1 MIICESWLNES
12 TSDEELQ
19 IPNYEIYR
27 SDRRDGRRGGGV
39 CAYIKERNRST
50 EITTNT
56 LKPEFLECL
65 WNFLP
70 LYNVIV
76 LSIYVSPNLT
86 APQIS
91 EVTIYVVRTADS
103 VLDGYRDSRLIIAGD
118 LNRFPTTELEHNL
131 GLTQVVNS
139 STRKNSILDKIFID
153 SAFLETSLNDD
164 KQLTD
169 RPFEVIILPKIG
181 NSDHE
186 TVYIKP
192 SIKRPEERTWV
203 KVYDLRKSHLDV
215 FRKKISTFPWHT
227 LYRTNEPID
236 YKCEVFYNV
245 IQEAMQAIPYDLVEM
260 KPKDKP
266 WITPKLKSLID
277 KRFQAYRKREFSLY
291 YHYKEKLKKEI
302 HKAKMHW
309 VSKKRKAPNGLWSV
323 VRNAT
328 NKNCKIPIHK
338 ITDSYPSLAEA
349 ANAINEKFGSLYP
362 DLPSWTSILKDFN
375 NSSSD
380 WNVQLQVQDVLELLL
395 KVNTS
400 KACGSDELH
409 PKIIKAAAH
418 ELAEPLTHLFAISIE
433 SGTIPKKWKLAHVVP
448 VPKNKKPTL
457 DTLRPISLLPIFSKL
472 LEKVVLNSVL
482 PSLLRLYG
490 PNQFG
495 FRPSTST
502 LHAHI
507 CIHDHVTRLLDCD
520 EIAGVIMTT
529 YDMSKAFDTLSHK
542 ALFSSL
548 RESDLPN
555 GFLNWYSNFLRDRKQ
570 SVRILHVTSTSIVNV
585 TSGVPQG
592 SVMAPYLFAAHMG
605 KLAPNDGK
613 CLTIKYADDIVT
625 LIPAYNTSNVDKIV
639 KDKIHDMEIW
649 CKTHG
654 LVLNSDKTNSLLIRK
669 SGIPSNQLPATEL
682 MNRAELRILGVTYE
696 RNLSW
701 SAHINNACK
710 RASQRFYILRKLKR
724 LLAVSRRSA
733 VNLQF
738 LDCEHF

>member
-1 MIICESWLNES
+1 
-12 TSDEELQ
+12 
-19 IPNYEIYR
+19 
-27 SDRRDGRRGGGV
+27 
-39 CAYIKERNRST
+39 
-50 EITTNT
+50 
-56 LKPEFLECL
+56 
-65 WNFLP
+65 
-70 LYNVIV
+70 
-76 LSIYVSPNLT
+76 
-86 APQIS
+86 
-91 EVTIYVVRTADS
+91 
-103 VLDGYRDSRLIIAGD
+103 
-118 LNRFPTTELEHNL
+118 
-131 GLTQVVNS
+131 
-139 STRKNSILDKIFID
+139 
-153 SAFLETSLNDD
+153 
-164 KQLTD
+164 
-169 RPFEVIILPKIG
+169 
-181 NSDHE
+181 
-186 TVYIKP
+186 
-192 SIKRPEERTWV
+192 
-203 KVYDLRKSHLDV
+203 
-215 FRKKISTFPWHT
+215 
-227 LYRTNEPID
+227 
-236 YKCEVFYNV
+236 
-245 IQEAMQAIPYDLVEM
+245 MQAIPYDLVEM

-309 VSKKRKAPNGLWSV
+309 VSKKRKAPDGLWSV

-555 GFLNWYSNFLRDRKQ
+555 GFLNWCSNFLRDRKQ

-724 LLAVSRRSA
+724 LLCREDLLLIYSSLIVSIFDYCGPLFVGINKSEEEQIESIRKRCHRINCNPECKCEALKPLNKRRETVALKVFKEMTKPNHILHHLIPDILPRTKHYNMPFCKTNRRQKSFIPFCIQLH
-733 VNLQF
+733 NNSINPIS
-738 LDCEHF
+738 H